1 MQNLYMLPNIGWFI
15 NILKYFCWKLNSKIQ
30 FKETHKSILYCHEGD
45 LEQDVRDKNIKTLML
60 NSREL
65 LTKYIYQYLYSFNVL
80 T

>member
-45 LEQDVRDKNIKTLML
+45 LEQDMRDKNI
-60 NSREL
+60 
-65 LTKYIYQYLYSFNVL
+65 
-80 T
+80 